1 MMTAAEVG
9 NHFTITQETK
19 MDLDDL
25 NITIIICYI
34 QLTLTCLTSR
44 TCAHFQNRIQESWA
58 VSAGHWMFSGAKQYS
73 DLNCCCN
80 WDLL

>member
-34 QLTLTCLTSR
+34 QL
-44 TCAHFQNRIQESWA
+44 A
-58 VSAGHWMFSGAKQYS
+58 FSELDPGVLGCIRWS
-73 DLNCCCN
+73 LDV
-80 WDLL
+80 